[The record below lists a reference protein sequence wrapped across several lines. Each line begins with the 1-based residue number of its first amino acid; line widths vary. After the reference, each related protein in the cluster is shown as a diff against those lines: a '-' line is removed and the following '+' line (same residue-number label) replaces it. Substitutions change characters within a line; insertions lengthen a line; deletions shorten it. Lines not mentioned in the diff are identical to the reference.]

1 VNKERRDPFTPQDHP
16 RPHSSPAS
24 CSIENITPENI
35 TSGWGGGGDV
45 LGDVLGEEWG
55 GVAALAQPTDSL
67 SLTRSFPRSL
77 VRQVDAAIAMREFF
91 EAIDENQVQNYNFLQ
106 ALPSLLKEFLEL
118 ANSVGS
124 EGIMGTIETVV
135 DKFGDHIGPY
145 AHDVA
150 VALVAQFWKIV
161 NVENDDD
168 DDEDVFSDAL
178 AGHQV
183 LATIATVLEAVSKSP
198 EIMAQMETL
207 LFPIFDK
214 FLGDTGM
221 DVIEEM
227 LELMTALTYYS
238 PVISDR
244 MWSLFPR
251 IVEIMP
257 TWGVDFFQEFIPVVD
272 NFISRG
278 TQVFAQHY
286 LPATNAMLEK
296 ALVRFQGGEGDDGF
310 GTDEE
315 VFGGVGIIIQVILEN
330 CKGQVDA
337 CIKPYM
343 SLIVG
348 TMTRNDAEPFA
359 EDHVLENL
367 LLAGADALYYNPVL
381 TMNALQENGQL
392 AYFMHSLGQ
401 AVSKRKKK
409 SGKLYYFPSTRK
421 KKTVILG
428 LAAVMATPAD
438 AMQPGMRQSIP
449 QIAAAAVAMLMD
461 LKKQEEE
468 ATRPGTGGSLFS
480 AMTGASQS
488 SADFDLNDSRVLSDS
503 GDESEDDS
511 EYGDMIF
518 DQLRRLREKSAG
530 LDDDDEGG
538 LIDDL
543 FFDDDDENTTSPLDN
558 VCAYTTF
565 KEACARLRGG
575 DEHGFMTAVG
585 LLDDQQKVWFEQFLT
600 AA

>member
-1 VNKERRDPFTPQDHP
+1 MDLFLRVQALFNSDHELP
-16 RPHSSPAS
+16 
-24 CSIENITPENI
+24 
-35 TSGWGGGGDV
+35 V
-45 LGDVLGEEWG
+45 K
-55 GVAALAQPTDSL
+55 
-67 SLTRSFPRSL
+67 
-77 VRQVDAAIAMREFF
+77 VDAAIAMREFF
-91 EAIDENQVQNYNFLQ
+91 DAIDENQVQNYNFLQ
-106 ALPSLLKEFLEL
+106 ALPSLLKGFLEL
-118 ANSVGS
+118 ANSVDS

-150 VALVAQFWKIV
+150 GALVAQFWKIV
-161 NVENDDD
+161 NIEQEEDD
-168 DDEDVFSDAL
+168 DVFSDAL

-198 EIMAQMETL
+198 EILAQMETL
-207 LFPIFDK
+207 LFPIFDR
-214 FLGDTGM
+214 FLGDCGM
-221 DVIEEM
+221 DVVEEM
-227 LELMTALTYYS
+227 LELMTQLTYYT

-251 IVEIMP
+251 ILEIMP
-257 TWGVDFFQEFIPVVD
+257 KWGVDFFQEFIPVVD

-278 TQVFAQHY
+278 TQMFAQHY
-286 LPATNAMLEK
+286 LPATNAMLEQ
-296 ALVRFQGGEGDDGF
+296 ALVRFGGGQPEDNDGF

-315 VFGGVGIIIQVILEN
+315 VFSGVGIIIQVILEH
-330 CKGQVDA
+330 CKGLVDP

-348 TMTRNDAEPFA
+348 TMTRNDTEPF
-359 EDHVLENL
+359 EDDEVMENL

-392 AYFMHSLGQ
+392 AYFMQSLGQ
-401 AVSKRKKK
+401 AVSRRKKR
-409 SGKLYYFPSTRK
+409 SGKLHHFSSKRR

-428 LAAVMATPAD
+428 LAAVMATPVD

-449 QIAAAAVAMLMD
+449 QNAAAAVAMLID

-468 ATRPGTGGSLFS
+468 AARPGTGGSLLS

-488 SADFDLNDSRVLSDS
+488 STDFDSRFLSDS
-503 GDESEDDS
+503 GDDCEDESDED
-511 EYGDMIF
+511 GDEIF
-518 DQLRRLREKSAG
+518 AQLRRLREKSAG

-538 LIDDL
+538 ELIEDL
-543 FFDDDDENTTSPLDN
+543 FFNDDDENTTSPLDD
-558 VCAYTTF
+558 VCVYTTF

-575 DEHGFMTAVG
+575 DEQGFMTAVG
-585 LLDDQQKVWFEQFLT
+585 LLNDGQKAWFEQFLT